1 MHYIQYCLTDSCD
14 LRTMGDQHVLS
25 YGQYKAMFWNMGGD
39 TDGQGRI
46 NSIAKGKVDT
56 FPQV

>member
-14 LRTMGDQHVLS
+14 LRTMGDQDVLS